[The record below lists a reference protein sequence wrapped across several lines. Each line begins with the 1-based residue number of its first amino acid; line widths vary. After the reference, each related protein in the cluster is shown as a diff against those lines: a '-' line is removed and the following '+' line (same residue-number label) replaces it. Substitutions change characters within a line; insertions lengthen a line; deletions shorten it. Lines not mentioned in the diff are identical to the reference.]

1 MQYREVK
8 WSHGQLLKM
17 DEAALTAAFQWRID
31 WIIRIDYAWQS
42 EPGLALQNVVV
53 RTRLGLGIVVVFAV
67 DVLQQEN
74 ALLLLIIYT

>member
-8 WSHGQLLKM
+8 WSHGQLLEM

-42 EPGLALQNVVV
+42 EPGLARVEYLPQNVVV
-53 RTRLGLGIVVVFAV
+53 WGQVCV
-67 DVLQQEN
+67 
-74 ALLLLIIYT
+74 LLL